1 MFIVSFQKLI
11 LAEVLLSI
19 CTLLGW
25 KGINRKPPVL
35 TMSTKSIIHYKKKE
49 KDSGRGL
56 GKPPNHFNAFTD
68 CTNCKDLLSQYE
80 APTRPWIITGIN
92 GELFSRTCQVED
104 KVQLDLQG
112 VRRAVCLAVSTSQK
126 HFGLDKE
133 AHEKMWA
140 TYMHDQSTVHF
151 HMYETTKI
159 TYIKLQRI
167 QHRFTMLC
175 CYSLAGGKTFNFPQ
189 PRGFDYKATYYAI

>member
-35 TMSTKSIIHYKKKE
+35 TMSNKSIIHYKKKE

-56 GKPPNHFNAFTD
+56 GKPPNHFNAFTN

-92 GELFSRTCQVED
+92 GEHFSRTCQVED

-112 VRRAVCLAVSTSQK
+112 VRRAVCLAVLTSQK

-140 TYMHDQSTVHF
+140 MYAWPKYSTLSHVWD
-151 HMYETTKI
+151 YKDNINCKESSI
-159 TYIKLQRI
+159 DS
-167 QHRFTMLC
+167 LC
-175 CYSLAGGKTFNFPQ
+175 CV
-189 PRGFDYKATYYAI
+189 AIH